1 MMGAMREEWGDADQ
15 DPFHGRREPFG
26 VPVGDPF
33 RDPLHD
39 PVPDP
44 FSDPDPIRDLEDR
57 ILVLAAQLDAATFR
71 LLDLVAEFDRRRGYE
86 LGGHPSTAHWL
97 AARAGFGLN
106 AARERVR
113 TARALE
119 ELPLISAKMASGQLS
134 YAKAR
139 ALTRIATPGDETELV
154 ELSLDRSA
162 AEVERMVRG
171 WRLGSVRDEAEREE
185 VRNQSRTL
193 TIVPDL
199 DGMYRVRGVLTP
211 EQAAMV
217 MRGIDAAAD
226 ALFREAWP
234 GAAYE
239 SRVPEAAEIRMEGAR
254 GAEESRAEESRA
266 AAGRRRADAFA
277 LMAERALWA
286 GFGGKGSGNGSA
298 NAMDANADSATGSES
313 EPSCGCGGAHGAG
326 PAHGPGSAPV
336 PISGSRAARTQVV
349 LHVDLDVLRGEPG
362 TGIGTRGAA
371 RAGLDRSE
379 LADGVRVTAETSRRL
394 SCDASVVPLFLAP
407 AGEGDGADD
416 GNSLGAAGSGSGS
429 GPGSGPGSGYG
440 RRIVDIGHMKRTV
453 SPALRRALDARDG
466 GCRFPGC
473 GCRFAEAHHV
483 IHWSLGGE
491 TSLENCILLCRHHHR
506 LVHEGRWTMVYNGT
520 GNPVFHD
527 PLGGTHYSGR
537 FRAPLLPLD
546 TLADLERE
554 NARMHGRWPWEEGGP
569 HNEA

>member
-1 MMGAMREEWGDADQ
+1 MMGAMREEWGGAGE
-15 DPFHGRREPFG
+15 DPFHGQRDPSGGWPHPVPDRVPLG
-26 VPVGDPF
+26 VTF
-33 RDPLHD
+33 RDPFHD

-57 ILVLAAQLDAATFR
+57 ILALAAQLDAATFR

-97 AARAGFGLN
+97 AARAGFGMN

-139 ALTRIATPGDETELV
+139 ALTRIATPGDEAELV
-154 ELSLDRSA
+154 GLSLDRSA

-171 WRLGSVRDEAEREE
+171 WRLGSVRDEKAREE
-185 VRNQSRTL
+185 LRYQSRTL

-239 SRVPEAAEIRMEGAR
+239 NRVPEGREIRTEGAR

-266 AAGRRRADAFA
+266 EESRAEESRAEDSRAAAARRRADAFA
-277 LMAERALWA
+277 LLAERALWA
-286 GFGGKGSGNGSA
+286 GFGRKKQGSGSSDA
-298 NAMDANADSATGSES
+298 VDANADSDAGTDSEA
-313 EPSCGCGGAHGAG
+313 SCGCGADHGSCA
-326 PAHGPGSAPV
+326 APV

-349 LHVDLDVLRGEPG
+349 LHVDLDVLRGEPAAAIRSRG
-362 TGIGTRGAA
+362 ETRV
-371 RAGLDRSE
+371 GLDRSE

-407 AGEGDGADD
+407 AGEGG
-416 GNSLGAAGSGSGS
+416 GS
-429 GPGSGPGSGYG
+429 G

-506 LVHEGRWTMVYNGT
+506 LVHEGDWTMVYNGT

-537 FRAPLLPLD
+537 FRAPVLPPDALILPPFGSED
-546 TLADLERE
+546 PRPAP
-554 NARMHGRWPWEEGGP
+554 G
-569 HNEA
+569 

>member
-1 MMGAMREEWGDADQ
+1 MMGAMRGEWGGANER
-15 DPFHGRREPFG
+15 PFHGQRVPFG
-26 VPVGDPF
+26 VPF
-33 RDPLHD
+33 RDPFHD

-44 FSDPDPIRDLEDR
+44 FSDPDPIRTLEDR
-57 ILVLAAQLDAATFR
+57 ILALAAQLDAATFR

-97 AARAGFGLN
+97 AARAGFGMN

-119 ELPLISAKMASGQLS
+119 ELPLVSAKMASGQLS

-139 ALTRIATPGDETELV
+139 ALTRIATPGDEAELV

-171 WRLGSVRDEAEREE
+171 WRLGSVRDEKAREE
-185 VRNQSRTL
+185 LRYQSRTL

-234 GAAYE
+234 GPAYE
-239 SRVPEAAEIRMEGAR
+239 SRVPEGAEIDGDASP
-254 GAEESRAEESRA
+254 AEAASRAEESRA
-266 AAGRRRADAFA
+266 AAARRRADAFA
-277 LMAERALWA
+277 LLAERALWA
-286 GFGGKGSGNGSA
+286 GFGGKGSERGSVA
-298 NAMDANADSATGSES
+298 EKAGDTEVPEVESDDPATKKPNPNSVASPGHEA
-313 EPSCGCGGAHGAG
+313 SCGCGA
-326 PAHGPGSAPV
+326 AHGPGSAPV
-336 PISGSRAARTQVV
+336 PISGSRAARTHVI
-349 LHVDLDVLRGEPG
+349 LHVDLDVLRGEPDAG
-362 TGIGTRGAA
+362 VGSRGETRPGPE
-371 RAGLDRSE
+371 RSE

-407 AGEGDGADD
+407 AGEGEGADH
-416 GNSLGAAGSGSGS
+416 GNGCGAAAS
-429 GPGSGPGSGYG
+429 G
-440 RRIVDIGHMKRTV
+440 RRIVDIGHMKRIV
-453 SPALRRALDARDG
+453 SPALRRALDARDR

-483 IHWSLGGE
+483 VHWSVGGE
-491 TSLENCILLCRHHHR
+491 SSLENCILLCRHHHR
-506 LVHEGRWTMVYNGT
+506 LVHEGGWTMVYNGT
-520 GNPVFHD
+520 GNPIFHD

-537 FRAPLLPLD
+537 FRAPVLPPD
-546 TLADLERE
+546 ALAELERE
-554 NARMHGRWPWEEGGP
+554 NTRKKERRPWEGG
-569 HNEA
+569 

>member
-1 MMGAMREEWGDADQ
+1 MMGAMREEWGGPNE
-15 DPFHGRREPFG
+15 DPFHGQRDPSGGWPHPFPDR
-26 VPVGDPF
+26 VPFGDPF
-33 RDPLHD
+33 HDPFHD

-57 ILVLAAQLDAATFR
+57 ILALAAQLDAATFR

-97 AARAGFGLN
+97 AARAGFGMN

-119 ELPLISAKMASGQLS
+119 ELPLVSAKMASGQLS

-139 ALTRIATPGDETELV
+139 ALTRIATPGDEAELV

-171 WRLGSVRDEAEREE
+171 WRLGSVRDEKEREE
-185 VRNQSRTL
+185 LRYQSRTL

-239 SRVPEAAEIRMEGAR
+239 SRVPEGAEIGGDASP
-254 GAEESRAEESRA
+254 AEAASRAEESRA
-266 AAGRRRADAFA
+266 AAARRRADAFA
-277 LMAERALWA
+277 LLAERALWA
-286 GFGGKGSGNGSA
+286 GFGGKKQGNGSA
-298 NAMDANADSATGSES
+298 DAVDANADADAGSES
-313 EPSCGCGGAHGAG
+313 ELSCGCGAAHGG
-326 PAHGPGSAPV
+326 GSAPVPV

-349 LHVDLDVLRGEPG
+349 LHVDLDVLRGEPAA
-362 TGIGTRGAA
+362 GIGSHGETHV
-371 RAGLDRSE
+371 GLERSE
-379 LADGVRVTAETSRRL
+379 LVDGVRVTAETSRRL

-407 AGEGDGADD
+407 AGDGGGDSEGNGH
-416 GNSLGAAGSGSGS
+416 SAAGSGAAS
-429 GPGSGPGSGYG
+429 G

-483 IHWSLGGE
+483 VHWSVGGE

-506 LVHEGRWTMVYNGT
+506 LVHEGGWTMVYNGT
-520 GNPVFHD
+520 GNPTFHD

-537 FRAPLLPLD
+537 FRAPVLPPD
-546 TLADLERE
+546 ALADLARG
-554 NARMHGRWPWEEGGP
+554 NARNQESRPG
-569 HNEA
+569 EAG